1 MDVGG
6 TLSLG
11 SAANLTMPFVGS
23 TVHLG
28 GSFDC
33 AINANTRF
41 DMALSTLQMES
52 ARPEVTF
59 EVMSRDIGVDAL
71 GLDRS
76 IAGHFPIGELH
87 IGGSPTTVR
96 LVDAHDNALGGT
108 GACEALYVDTLRID
122 AGSRLINTTC
132 RIYYNTLI
140 NGGTV
145 DVPENLI
152 ALQGTPCPA
161 DFNMDGGVDGGDVV
175 DFFAAWEGGDSMA
188 DVNQDGGVDGG
199 DIDVFFAAWEAGGC

>member
-1 MDVGG
+1 
-6 TLSLG
+6 
-11 SAANLTMPFVGS
+11 
-23 TVHLG
+23 
-28 GSFDC
+28 
-33 AINANTRF
+33 
-41 DMALSTLQMES
+41 
-52 ARPEVTF
+52 
-59 EVMSRDIGVDAL
+59 
-71 GLDRS
+71 
-76 IAGHFPIGELH
+76 
-87 IGGSPTTVR
+87 VR
-96 LVDAHDNALGGT
+96 LVDAHDNALDGT

-140 NGGTV
+140 NDGTV

-152 ALQGTPCPA
+152 PLQGTPCPA
-161 DFNMDGGVDGGDVV
+161 DFNQDGGVDGGDVV

>member
-1 MDVGG
+1 
-6 TLSLG
+6 
-11 SAANLTMPFVGS
+11 MPFVGS
-23 TVHLG
+23 VVHLG

-33 AINANTRF
+33 AINATTRF
-41 DMALSTLQMES
+41 DMAQATLLMES
-52 ARPEVTF
+52 ARPEVTL

-76 IAGHFPIGELH
+76 RPGHFPIGELH

-96 LVDAHDNALGGT
+96 LVDAHDNALDGT

-152 ALQGTPCPA
+152 PLQGTPCPA